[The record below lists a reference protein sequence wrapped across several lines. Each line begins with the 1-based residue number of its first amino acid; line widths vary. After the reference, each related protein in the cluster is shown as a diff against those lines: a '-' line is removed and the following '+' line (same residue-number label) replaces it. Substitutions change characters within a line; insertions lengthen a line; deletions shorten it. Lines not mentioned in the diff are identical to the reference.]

1 MNRNNFIE
9 QQEHK
14 QSRNMEHQIM
24 DQYYVNKQN
33 ADKAARDAK
42 TKKIV
47 SWVSTSTARV
57 AAITGVIALLK

>member
-1 MNRNNFIE
+1 
-9 QQEHK
+9 
-14 QSRNMEHQIM
+14 MEHQIM